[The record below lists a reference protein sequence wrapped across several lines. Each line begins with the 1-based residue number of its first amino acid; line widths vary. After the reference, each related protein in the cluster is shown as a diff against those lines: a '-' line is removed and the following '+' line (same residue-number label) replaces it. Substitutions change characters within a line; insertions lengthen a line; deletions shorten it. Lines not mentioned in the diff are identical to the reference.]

1 MDSGF
6 YAACAG
12 LKARTQALEMVANN
26 LANLN
31 TTGYS
36 SSQVDRR
43 KVGKL
48 AVAIQ
53 VAFQELGVFPASST
67 AVSVDAKEP
76 VPFNTVQAIE
86 NAERTTAL
94 GHIVPSPKG
103 VLGASE
109 NGDLASLRQ
118 ELEDAL
124 APEIQRNEIAVSV
137 GPDGLVVSLREIG
150 FFESGSAKIRATSL
164 DTFGRI
170 AWLLAERK
178 YRLRIEG
185 HTDNKPIHNAQ
196 FGDNWE
202 LSTARATELVRLL
215 ITKYGFTP
223 DRLSAAGYAEYHPVT
238 DNDSN
243 ESRAQNR
250 RVDLVILGR
259 VSPNKL
265 LAGHPGIATGA
276 EGASSSPATTNMKE
290 SSAPD
295 KPKPS
300 PATPVREP
308 VAAQ

>member
-1 MDSGF
+1 MLMVSSRVMSAVRRGVIFLRSGQ
-6 YAACAG
+6 AS
-12 LKARTQALEMVANN
+12 LARSSRSDGRFEPTFARVAQALN
-26 LANLN
+26 
-31 TTGYS
+31 
-36 SSQVDRR
+36 
-43 KVGKL
+43 
-48 AVAIQ
+48 
-53 VAFQELGVFPASST
+53 GVPG
-67 AVSVDAKEP
+67 P
-76 VPFNTVQAIE
+76 V
-86 NAERTTAL
+86 
-94 GHIVPSPKG
+94 
-103 VLGASE
+103 
-109 NGDLASLRQ
+109 
-118 ELEDAL
+118 
-124 APEIQRNEIAVSV
+124 
-137 GPDGLVVSLREIG
+137 VV
-150 FFESGSAKIRATSL
+150 T
-164 DTFGRI
+164 
-170 AWLLAERK
+170 
-178 YRLRIEG
+178 G

-259 VSPNKL
+259 VSSNKL

-276 EGASSSPATTNMKE
+276 EGASSSRATTNMEE

-300 PATPVREP
+300 LATLVREP